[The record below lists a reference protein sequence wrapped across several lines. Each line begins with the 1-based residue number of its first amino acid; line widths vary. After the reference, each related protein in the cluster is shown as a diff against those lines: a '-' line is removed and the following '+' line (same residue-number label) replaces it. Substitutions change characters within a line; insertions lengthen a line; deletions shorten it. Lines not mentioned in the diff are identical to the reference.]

1 MSRKSRFLLLAASC
15 LFCVLA
21 TEAFFYF
28 LAKQQRTY
36 PAVWYHTGE
45 EHTRLLCYDSEFL
58 GVADWDLRLEQPYP
72 ELAYAANTDGDPSL
86 AGLDPLRVPHAIEVR
101 VNGAGFRERPLQ
113 HFTSTRGSR
122 TTLVLGDSFGAGQG
136 VRVRDRLTE
145 LLETRLRAGGSDHQL
160 ANFCMMGFNIRSV
173 SRTLNRYMDDF
184 PGLERVVYLFTLNDP
199 VGDRRALEMYQEIDD
214 LMHLRTNLLSRRVDD
229 FLVGRSH
236 AAQWVGARI
245 ARKQISARTVER
257 YNYLFGDNAGW
268 KQTKDL
274 LERMKRRCDRRG
286 CEFVIVLFPLL
297 YELAEYP
304 FAAAHAAVREFAQ
317 EADIRF
323 VDLLERF
330 EGEDET
336 GYWVHPRDFHPN
348 HRAHRAAA
356 EHLYDAIDWE

>member
-1 MSRKSRFLLLAASC
+1 MNRKSRFLLLAASC

-36 PAVWYHTGE
+36 PAVWYRTGE
-45 EHTRLLCYDSEFL
+45 EHTKLLCYDGEFL

-160 ANFCMMGFNIRSV
+160 ANFCMRGRSIRPV
-173 SRTLNRYMDDF
+173 SRTL
-184 PGLERVVYLFTLNDP
+184 
-199 VGDRRALEMYQEIDD
+199 
-214 LMHLRTNLLSRRVDD
+214 
-229 FLVGRSH
+229 
-236 AAQWVGARI
+236 
-245 ARKQISARTVER
+245 
-257 YNYLFGDNAGW
+257 
-268 KQTKDL
+268 
-274 LERMKRRCDRRG
+274 
-286 CEFVIVLFPLL
+286 
-297 YELAEYP
+297 
-304 FAAAHAAVREFAQ
+304 
-317 EADIRF
+317 
-323 VDLLERF
+323 
-330 EGEDET
+330 
-336 GYWVHPRDFHPN
+336 
-348 HRAHRAAA
+348 HR
-356 EHLYDAIDWE
+356 